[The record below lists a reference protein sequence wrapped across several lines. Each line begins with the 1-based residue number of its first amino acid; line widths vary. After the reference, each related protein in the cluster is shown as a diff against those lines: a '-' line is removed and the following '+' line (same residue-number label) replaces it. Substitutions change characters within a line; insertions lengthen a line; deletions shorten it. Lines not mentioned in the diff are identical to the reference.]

1 MNFEQIRTS
10 AESQS
15 LLGTHVVLRNTYMLL
30 SLTLLFSAATAYW
43 SLANAV
49 PMPGIL
55 FFIIGSYGL
64 LFLTMWLRNS
74 IWGLVS
80 VFGFTG
86 FMGYTLGPLLN
97 AVLKTANGSHI
108 VMTALGMT
116 GLIFFGLSA
125 VVLVTRKNFSFL
137 ANFLF
142 AGMLAL
148 VVAMVVGLFWHVPA
162 LYLAISAGFAVF
174 SSVMIMFETS
184 QIIEGG
190 QTNYIMA
197 TISLYVS
204 LYNIFVSLLNILSFF
219 NDRR

>member
-1 MNFEQIRTS
+1 
-10 AESQS
+10 
-15 LLGTHVVLRNTYMLL
+15 
-30 SLTLLFSAATAYW
+30 
-43 SLANAV
+43 
-49 PMPGIL
+49 
-55 FFIIGSYGL
+55 
-64 LFLTMWLRNS
+64 
-74 IWGLVS
+74 
-80 VFGFTG
+80 
-86 FMGYTLGPLLN
+86 
-97 AVLKTANGSHI
+97 
-108 VMTALGMT
+108 MT